1 MIFALVMLAILMATI
16 LCFIIVARDAAP
28 GHIGADR
35 AIGHRVS
42 KTDVLVSVV
51 PVSLLISVSFL
62 IRPLWDSVPL
72 YLLPFVFFP
81 SFWVA
86 EGRSDY
92 VRAQTIEFLRI
103 LSGVSSGFFA
113 ALLWLQL
120 RVVADLSVPAL
131 APPIVFFVLGALLLT
146 AGIRHCLRLLP
157 SRWSA
162 DDA

>member
-1 MIFALVMLAILMATI
+1 MVFALVMLAILVATI
-16 LCFIIVARDAAP
+16 LCFVIVAPDAAP
-28 GHIGADR
+28 GHIGADGTVDNG
-35 AIGHRVS
+35 AS

-62 IRPLWDSVPL
+62 IRPLWDAVPL
-72 YLLPFVFFP
+72 PLMPLVFFR
-81 SFWVA
+81 SFWIA
-86 EGRSDY
+86 EGRTDY
-92 VRAQTIEFLRI
+92 VRIQVIEFLRI

-120 RVVADLSVPAL
+120 RAVVGFAVPAF
-131 APPIVFFVLGALLLT
+131 APPTVFFALAALLLA
-146 AGIRHCLRLLP
+146 AGIRHYRRLHP